1 MALACGLVGLPNAG
15 KSTLFRALT
24 AAPAEI
30 APYPFTTIAPG
41 VGVVPIPDPRLEEI
55 ARVVKPERVV
65 PATIEIVDIAGL
77 VRNAHRGEGLG
88 NQFLGRI
95 REVDAIVHVV
105 RCFGGPVAHVEGGV
119 DPLRD
124 IEIVETELLMAD
136 LDTVQRA
143 RAEIVPRARTGDRAA
158 RDEDAVLGPLE
169 AHLAAGRPARTFS
182 ADGGPAGAGGHSA
195 AGQATPA
202 SRGGAV
208 GRLHLLSS
216 RPVLYVANLDEA
228 EVTGGPC
235 LDAVTRRAGDEGA
248 LALGLCARLELEL
261 ADLDPAQAAEFLG
274 TLGLAERG
282 LPRLARACLD
292 LLRLRTFFSIASREV
307 RAWTVPAG
315 TAAAQAAGGIH
326 TDMERGFVRAEVV
339 AARDLVA
346 SGSLAAARERGVV
359 RLEGRAYEVQDGDVI
374 TVRFTA

>member
-41 VGVVPIPDPRLEEI
+41 VGVVPIPDGRLEEI
-55 ARVVKPERVV
+55 ARVVNPDRVV

-119 DPLRD
+119 DPIRD

-169 AHLAAGRPARTFS
+169 AHLAAGRPARTF
-182 ADGGPAGAGGHSA
+182 AAGGGRGDGPGRAHSA
-195 AGQATPA
+195 AEQAL
-202 SRGGAV
+202 

-216 RPVLYVANLDEA
+216 RPVLYVANVDEA
-228 EVTGGPC
+228 DAAGGPC
-235 LDAVTRRAGDEGA
+235 LDAVARRAREERA
-248 LALGLCARLELEL
+248 AALGLCARLELEL

-274 TLGLAERG
+274 TLGLTERG

-315 TAAAQAAGGIH
+315 TSAAEAAGRIH
-326 TDMERGFVRAEVV
+326 TDMERGFIRAEVV

-346 SGSLAAARERGVV
+346 SGSLAAARERGLV
-359 RLEGRAYEVQDGDVI
+359 RLEGRGYEVQDGDVI
-374 TVRFTA
+374 TFRFAA

>member
-41 VGVVPIPDPRLEEI
+41 VGVVPIPDPRLDAI
-55 ARVVKPERVV
+55 ARVVRPDRVV

-119 DPLRD
+119 DPIRD

-136 LDTVQRA
+136 LETVQRA
-143 RAEIVPRARTGDRAA
+143 RADAGPRARTGNAAA
-158 RDEDAVLGPLE
+158 REELAVLDPLE
-169 AHLAAGRPARTFS
+169 AHLAGGRPARTFAPPAPAARAA
-182 ADGGPAGAGGHSA
+182 AD
-195 AGQATPA
+195 TPA
-202 SRGGAV
+202 
-208 GRLHLLSS
+208 RLHLLSS
-216 RPVLYVANLDEA
+216 RPVLYVANLDESDA
-228 EVTGGPC
+228 ASSPPGPC
-235 LDAVTRRAGDEGA
+235 LDAVMRRAREEGA
-248 LALGLCARLELEL
+248 ASLGLCARLELEL
-261 ADLDPAQAAEFLG
+261 ADLDPAQAAEFASAV
-274 TLGLAERG
+274 GLAERG
-282 LPRLARACLD
+282 LPRLARACLE

-315 TAAAQAAGGIH
+315 TLAAEAAGRIH

-339 AARDLVA
+339 AEADLAA
-346 SGSLAAARERGVV
+346 SGSLAAARERGLV
-359 RLEGRAYEVQDGDVI
+359 RLEGRGYEVADGDVI
-374 TVRFTA
+374 TFRFAV

>member
-1 MALACGLVGLPNAG
+1 MSLACGLVGLPNAG

-24 AAPAEI
+24 AAPADI

-41 VGVVPIPDPRLEEI
+41 VGVMPIPDARLEEI
-55 ARVVKPERVV
+55 ARVAAPDRVV

-105 RCFGGPVAHVEGGV
+105 RCFGGHVAHVEGGLA
-119 DPLRD
+119 PIRD

-136 LDTVQRA
+136 LETVQRA
-143 RAEIVPRARTGDRAA
+143 RADVGPRARTGAPAA
-158 RDEDAVLGPLE
+158 RDEDAALAPLE

-182 ADGGPAGAGGHSA
+182 
-195 AGQATPA
+195 TVE
-202 SRGGAV
+202 GAV

-216 RPVLYVANLDEA
+216 RPVLYVANLDEGDA
-228 EVTGGPC
+228 SPAARPGGPAQSGGGTAGGPC
-235 LDAVTRRAGDEGA
+235 LEAVARRAKEEGA
-248 LALGLCARLELEL
+248 GALGLCARLELEL
-261 ADLDPAQAAEFLG
+261 SELDPAQAAEFLDS
-274 TLGLAERG
+274 LGLKERG

-315 TAAAQAAGGIH
+315 TRAAGAAGRIH
-326 TDMERGFVRAEVV
+326 TDMERGFIRAEVV
-339 AARDLVA
+339 AARDLAA
-346 SGSLAAARERGVV
+346 SGSLAAARERGLV

-374 TVRFTA
+374 TFRFAA

>member
-55 ARVVKPERVV
+55 ARVVKPDRVV

-88 NQFLGRI
+88 NQFLGRV

-105 RCFGGPVAHVEGGV
+105 RCFGGPVAHVEGGL
-119 DPLRD
+119 DPIRD
-124 IEIVETELLMAD
+124 IDIVETELMMAD

-158 RDEDAVLGPLE
+158 REEDAVLAPLE

-182 ADGGPAGAGGHSA
+182 RRAGGED
-195 AGQATPA
+195 
-202 SRGGAV
+202 GAHTL

-216 RPVLYVANLDEA
+216 RPVLYVANLDEIDVSGSGA
-228 EVTGGPC
+228 AGGPC
-235 LDAVTRRAGDEGA
+235 LDAVAERAREEGA
-248 LALGLCARLELEL
+248 GALGLCARLELEL
-261 ADLDPAQAAEFLG
+261 ADLEPAQAEEFLNSH
-274 TLGLAERG
+274 GLTERG

-315 TAAAQAAGGIH
+315 TQAAQAAGRIH
-326 TDMERGFVRAEVV
+326 TDMERGFIRAEVV
-339 AARDLVA
+339 GARDLVE
-346 SGSLAAARERGVV
+346 SGSVAAAREHGRV
-359 RLEGRAYEVQDGDVI
+359 RLEGRTYAVQDGDVI
-374 TVRFTA
+374 TFRFAA